1 LRLLFD
7 AVNGILV
14 TVYFIEFLIQY
25 LSTLKVLTS
34 SLIKLLFKRRF
45 VSEVVLMIHA
55 GLSGFSCYI
64 LVR

>member
-1 LRLLFD
+1 MRLLFD

-34 SLIKLLFKRRF
+34 SLIKLLFERRF

-55 GLSGFSCYI
+55 GLSGFSRYI